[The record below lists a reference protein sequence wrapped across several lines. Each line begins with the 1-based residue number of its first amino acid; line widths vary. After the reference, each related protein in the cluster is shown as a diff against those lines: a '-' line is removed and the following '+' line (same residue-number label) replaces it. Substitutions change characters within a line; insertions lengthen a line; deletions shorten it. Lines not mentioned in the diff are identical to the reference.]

1 LDLQLPPGQF
11 DAFLFDCDGTIAD
24 SMPIHYVAWQKALA
38 PWNCVFPEKLFYG
51 LGGLTTAEIV
61 RRLNEEQGLR
71 MPVEEVLARKEE
83 FYLDALPT
91 LKAVPEV
98 LQHIDLSYGRIPLAV
113 VSGSRRDSVT
123 ASLASLKLLDKF
135 AILVCA
141 EDYKNGKPDPEPFL
155 LAAAQLRVAPQSCL
169 VFEDTDLG
177 IQAAKAAG
185 MATVKVPPPWQR
197 NGNPG
202 K

>member
-1 LDLQLPPGQF
+1 LWKEQKQLLTGIGLLMEGVEPLDLQLPPGQF

-38 PWNCVFPEKLFYG
+38 PWNCVFPEKLFYD

-61 RRLNEEQGLR
+61 RRLSEEQGLR
-71 MPVEEVLARKEE
+71 MPLEEVLRRKEE

-113 VSGSRRDSVT
+113 VSGSSKSAMR
-123 ASLASLKLLDKF
+123 ASSAHSS
-135 AILVCA
+135 
-141 EDYKNGKPDPEPFL
+141 EY
-155 LAAAQLRVAPQSCL
+155 LRGS
-169 VFEDTDLG
+169 T
-177 IQAAKAAG
+177 
-185 MATVKVPPPWQR
+185 
-197 NGNPG
+197 
-202 K
+202 